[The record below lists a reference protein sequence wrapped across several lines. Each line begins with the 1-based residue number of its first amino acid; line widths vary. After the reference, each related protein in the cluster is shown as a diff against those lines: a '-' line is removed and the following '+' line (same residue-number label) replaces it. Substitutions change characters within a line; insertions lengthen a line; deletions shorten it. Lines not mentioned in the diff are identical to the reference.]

1 MDRFDVIQ
9 FADLSGPNGGE
20 WVRIG
25 GGSFG
30 VVFKGEYLGTPV
42 AIKEV
47 LPNNT
52 YDVEKYF
59 ERECVL
65 MKEARHPNI
74 VQYIGLT
81 KSPGRDGRI
90 YIISEFVGGN
100 MRSFIADVSCRIASS
115 DRSQWELT
123 LDHFHISQMRKPF
136 PWRLRI
142 SFAMDI
148 ARAVAY
154 LHARNCMHRDLKGEN
169 LLITENERIK
179 VCDFGFARIA
189 ARNEEEMRRISYCGT
204 DGYMS
209 PEILLGV
216 DFSLPSDVFSL
227 GVIFCEIASRH
238 LVDSHV
244 FKRQMPEF
252 GLDESEVRD
261 MASDG
266 CPSRLIDLA
275 LDCVQV
281 DPALRPDMREIV
293 RRLRDVEAEIIMRE
307 EKENKGTLKPV
318 GSLRASSV
326 QAVLGSKGGKSK
338 KKGRPQAPRLPS
350 FNGQVAMPSHR
361 EESPNRRDQNA
372 SDSSDSFSSSDDE
385 ELDAA
390 LAQLEEVHVADST
403 ESVRE
408 AETFKVSGHGNPW
421 WCDDDRASLPSLR
434 SSWLPTRDEDDPR
447 TPTTPKAKLPST
459 LRDNKWASSGRSQSK
474 MHLLNQESEAG
485 TVVGDAEYSTSVVK
499 PSRTAGSGR
508 GSAFRDSLNRL
519 NAPAASAALSSE
531 AKAEP
536 AASTLTVKTVRES
549 DGQRQEDVAQQEAAP
564 ASLRLPEE
572 DAPAGSYMTARSV
585 FHCQDPSLAVATV
598 ASSLYSPA
606 PLYHRFTLVKNGTRR
621 PSLSKLKT
629 ASGCDVRPQDT
640 VPDSQPRAG
649 ASSMLPPAL
658 MLATALAKCQVCN
671 KRIGWKPFLDCD
683 DCPYRCHVACGDL
696 AEPSCQELAIPGEPH
711 SHASPGHVSR
721 RGSNVP
727 VVTPIN
733 ADAKGM
739 RSPVFLSPKLGNE
752 SFESNNSASPDRD
765 AKDKKTGAAARL
777 KRWSRSPPIIKT

>member
-81 KSPGRDGRI
+81 KSPGPDGRI

-100 MRSFIADVSCRIASS
+100 VRNYIADK
-115 DRSQWELT
+115 
-123 LDHFHISQMRKPF
+123 RKPF

-216 DFSLPSDVFSL
+216 DFSLPSDIFSL

-238 LVDSHV
+238 LVDSNV

-252 GLDESEVRD
+252 GLDEAEVRE
-261 MASDG
+261 MASEG
-266 CPSRLIDLA
+266 CPSRLIQLA
-275 LDCVQV
+275 LDCVEI
-281 DPALRPDMREIV
+281 DPARRPDMREVV
-293 RRLRDVEAEIIMRE
+293 RRLREIELEIIERD
-307 EKENKGTLKPV
+307 EKASKGTLKAV
-318 GSLRASSV
+318 GSIRGSSV
-326 QAVLGSKGGKSK
+326 QAIMGSKGGKGK
-338 KKGRPQAPRLPS
+338 KTARPQAPRLPS
-350 FNGQVAMPSHR
+350 FNGQVALPSHL
-361 EESPNRRDQNA
+361 EETTNRRNQN
-372 SDSSDSFSSSDDE
+372 SSDSGESVGSSDDE

-390 LAQLEEVHVADST
+390 LAQLEQVHIADPSGT
-403 ESVRE
+403 LPKES
-408 AETFKVSGHGNPW
+408 TFKVSGHGNPW
-421 WCDDDRASLPSLR
+421 WWDDNRSTLPSIRASWLPHQDSTRASTSSRPALPSL
-434 SSWLPTRDEDDPR
+434 
-447 TPTTPKAKLPST
+447 
-459 LRDNKWASSGRSQSK
+459 LRENKWTSQSAVAGA
-474 MHLLNQESEAG
+474 HPLHQDSENG

-499 PSRTAGSGR
+499 PSRIAGSGR
-508 GSAFRDSLNRL
+508 GSAFRDSLSRL
-519 NAPAASAALSSE
+519 NAGAQPDEEKAGASLM
-531 AKAEP
+531 
-536 AASTLTVKTVRES
+536 TIKTVRQGDVS
-549 DGQRQEDVAQQEAAP
+549 GDSPPVTQEVERAGP
-564 ASLRLPEE
+564 A
-572 DAPAGSYMTARSV
+572 SYMTARSA
-585 FHCQDPSLAVATV
+585 FADGQGHGADPSIAVATL
-598 ASSLYSPA
+598 ASSIYSPA

-621 PSLSKLKT
+621 PSLSKLKS
-629 ASGCDVRPQDT
+629 ASGCEVRHQDPLLDAQSKSIPAT
-640 VPDSQPRAG
+640 A
-649 ASSMLPPAL
+649 SMLPPAL
-658 MLATALAKCQVCN
+658 MLTSALAKCHVCN

-683 DCPYRCHVACGDL
+683 DCPYKCHVACGDL
-696 AEPSCQELAIPGEPH
+696 AEPSCQELSIPGEPF
-711 SHASPGHVSR
+711 SPAPKSLGV
-721 RGSNVP
+721 RGSNNP
-727 VVTPIN
+727 VVTAYN
-733 ADAKGM
+733 ADTRGL
-739 RSPVFLSPKLGNE
+739 RSSESALASPKQANN
-752 SFESNNSASPDRD
+752 SFESETSSSSSPEREP
-765 AKDKKTGAAARL
+765 KEKKGGAAARL
-777 KRWSRSPPIIKT
+777 KRWSKSPPIVKA